1 MLRIPDKIQN
11 FRVYTEGEVLLGVA
25 GEIALPELSGMTEA
39 VSGASVLGEY
49 NTAAVGHF
57 SDMEIEIPFI
67 NYCKGMFDLAD
78 FSSDKNLTLRG
89 AMQERNTATGAL
101 EPVGLRISVRGNVT
115 GYTMGTLKAAT
126 GAKPTVKLSLTY
138 YLIVYDGE
146 EMFELDK
153 VNGIYKVNGKD
164 VLSKYTALC

>member
-39 VSGASVLGEY
+39 VSGAGVLGEY

-115 GYTMGTLKAAT
+115 GHTMGTLKAAT